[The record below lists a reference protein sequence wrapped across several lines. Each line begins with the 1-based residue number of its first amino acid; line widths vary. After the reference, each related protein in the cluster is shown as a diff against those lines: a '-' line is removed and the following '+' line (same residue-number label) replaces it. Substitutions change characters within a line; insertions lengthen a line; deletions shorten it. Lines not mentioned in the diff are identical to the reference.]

1 MNEAV
6 EFLKGCGTFYVATC
20 EGDQPR
26 VRPFGALDVFE
37 DKLYIVTNNRKK
49 VYAQLLADPKLELCA
64 MNSDGRWIRVAAQT
78 VVDHRP
84 EAREHML
91 ESNPGLK
98 RMYAADDGLMEV
110 AYLKDVVATIE
121 SFGGTPQVIRF

>member
-64 MNSDGRWIRVAAQT
+64 MNADGRWIRVAAQA
-78 VVDHRP
+78 VVDSRP

-110 AYLKDVVATIE
+110 AYLKNVVATIE

>member
-64 MNSDGRWIRVAAQT
+64 MNADGRWIRVAAQA
-78 VVDHRP
+78 VVDSRP

-91 ESNPGLK
+91 ESNPALK

-121 SFGGTPQVIRF
+121 TFGGTPQVIRF